1 MNWNKTPGAF
11 TGLCWACLGRPGLDD
26 LSSKG
31 LCSGKSIYILG
42 DPSPLTL
49 GNPSPLTLGDPSPLT
64 LGTQPLA
71 GTAGR
76 SQMLFGNPQIPYLP
90 ADTTHCVQ

>member
-11 TGLCWACLGRPGLDD
+11 TGLCWACLECPGLDD

-42 DPSPLTL
+42 
-49 GNPSPLTLGDPSPLT
+49 NPSPLTLGDPSALT

-90 ADTTHCVQ
+90 ADITHCAQ